1 MTRIDLFAYA
11 TTWGL
16 ISFITYYSLPVWAQ
30 SSRLV
35 NNKIQ
40 QPLAPLQ
47 FVEQDYS
54 NTDFSGEGRSGD
66 REGGAGRRGNCPVTE
81 FPLTALMPISN
92 WGKTVAEHPTFWFY
106 VPYTPEQA
114 PIGEFVLQ
122 EDEGRKDESRKDEDR
137 KDIYRV
143 PFTLPQT
150 PGFVSFSVPP
160 TQNPLEV
167 GKSYRW
173 YFNLYCDRYQSTS
186 PDFVQGWVQREALT
200 PALDE
205 QFKAAKPRQDRIY
218 VDNLIWFDAI
228 AHLANLRLSNSTD
241 TSLNRDWNKLLG
253 AKGVDLKLP
262 SQAPM
267 AGSVTL
273 SSGSDG
279 SSLVSMLNKQLNQ
292 YMKIKKC
299 IKE

>member
-35 NNKIQ
+35 NNEVQ

-47 FVEQDYS
+47 FAQQDDS
-54 NTDFSGEGRSGD
+54 NIDFSGEGRSGN

-92 WGKTVAEHPTFWFY
+92 WGTTVAEHPTFWFY
-106 VPYTPEQA
+106 VPYTSEQA

-122 EDEGRKDESRKDEDR
+122 DKEGRE
-137 KDIYRV
+137 DIYRV

-160 TQNPLEV
+160 TKDSLEV

-173 YFNLYCDRYQSTS
+173 YFNLYCDRYRSTS
-186 PDFVQGWVQREALT
+186 PAFVQGWVQREALT

-205 QFKAAKPRQDRIY
+205 QLKAAKLRQDKVY
-218 VDNLIWFDAI
+218 VANRIWFDAI

-241 TSLNRDWNKLLG
+241 ASLNRDWNKLLG

-262 SQAPM
+262 NQAAM
-267 AGSVTL
+267 V
-273 SSGSDG
+273 G
-279 SSLVSMLNKQLNQ
+279 SSIGSQL
-292 YMKIKKC
+292 
-299 IKE
+299 